1 MNASIIVSAYNNK
14 KVLKKTLDGLLKQKF
29 SGKYEIIVVNDGSN
43 DGTREFLDT
52 YLKDK
57 KNLKVFHQKNK
68 GVCSAR
74 NKGIVNAQYE
84 IVINMDQDCIPEK
97 DWLEKMVAGFSD
109 EKSGVVSAYDYY
121 GGTSTGFRKKLLDKV
136 GGYDEAYKYYR
147 EDTDLTFKI
156 MDLGYEFKLIEAG
169 YEHDHNEVKPKGFLA
184 LVKHVMQRLYYHQND
199 VLLYKKHPTKICRE
213 FLNIKFGF
221 LVNPV
226 KDFQAT
232 TGTWGKGVGF
242 SLSSPR
248 GITFMENKTPLHAIL
263 IIIGG
268 IGYVIAVKTSR
279 LIGSLRFRKLLI

>member
-226 KDFQAT
+226 KDFRRQQEHGEKALA
-232 TGTWGKGVGF
+232 F
-242 SLSSPR
+242 
-248 GITFMENKTPLHAIL
+248 
-263 IIIGG
+263 
-268 IGYVIAVKTSR
+268 R
-279 LIGSLRFRKLLI
+279 LARPAA